1 MRSINNNTLPN
12 HLILE
17 EILPRLPVKSLLRFK
32 SVSKL
37 WLFTI
42 SSPEFAKSHLQFSS
56 SHPKFI
62 VLAGRNRATE
72 DEFYLLDYDDNNNY
86 KIRYLDELQ
95 FENWYNQVEF
105 FYIVGSC
112 NGLVCLYVQE
122 VGDRDA
128 FVIGNPATRRHRKIM
143 VPEGVKQ
150 GIWSRSRCLFYHESS
165 TDDYKILGLF
175 VSRFYVH
182 IHVYSMNAGN
192 WERIGKLDKNMEL
205 PSMDWLD
212 KYEWQEKII
221 NLKRIRL
228 MELKGC
234 LSLLCTTP
242 EFAKDDVWMLKHS
255 SDGDSWQKMFTINL
269 TGVIYYCFSESGKC
283 LLHTKKEL
291 KVFDPSRE
299 TPQMALGG
307 IAFDNGDH
315 IVHSKGAG
323 FGYVSSIDDYKIAC
337 LTKTSNENNFHVNE
351 LVDFD
356 VYMFSL
362 TTLKWERSTPGLNN
376 VEGVAIAR
384 DVVPVLVNDVLYWS
398 RSSCC
403 VRKVYRLNKDDLS
416 WVKMYDLNRDQ
427 MHLLGVSETGKWLV
441 SNDNLAALLDPSKSF
456 YRQYQG
462 ETKIISDVAKAN
474 AELAALKAGWSKLA
488 QLPGVEADA
497 GWAWWLGSGE
507 VVSPVMAG
515 GWVSEAYGRGVELVL
530 SVQGSRLGESTT
542 GIGVTVMEARK
553 ISADDEGGGW
563 VLE

>member
-192 WERIGKLDKNMEL
+192 WERIGKLDKNMVSFDLFLCYFPHTIKDCFARGELDLVVLIHCTFYMFIGNFCLEGGNHNHNHNHNPVVGIDLITKQFKEL

-315 IVHSKGAG
+315 IVHSKG
-323 FGYVSSIDDYKIAC
+323 YIES
-337 LTKTSNENNFHVNE
+337 L
-351 LVDFD
+351 
-356 VYMFSL
+356 FS
-362 TTLKWERSTPGLNN
+362 P
-376 VEGVAIAR
+376 
-384 DVVPVLVNDVLYWS
+384 
-398 RSSCC
+398 
-403 VRKVYRLNKDDLS
+403 
-416 WVKMYDLNRDQ
+416 
-427 MHLLGVSETGKWLV
+427 
-441 SNDNLAALLDPSKSF
+441 F
-456 YRQYQG
+456 
-462 ETKIISDVAKAN
+462 
-474 AELAALKAGWSKLA
+474 
-488 QLPGVEADA
+488 
-497 GWAWWLGSGE
+497 
-507 VVSPVMAG
+507 
-515 GWVSEAYGRGVELVL
+515 
-530 SVQGSRLGESTT
+530 
-542 GIGVTVMEARK
+542 
-553 ISADDEGGGW
+553 
-563 VLE
+563 